1 MALAKY
7 IGITLKTAWAL
18 LHKIRAPWANARVS
32 TVSAE
37 AFFGG
42 KAAGKRGR
50 SRENNTE
57 VAIALQ
63 FDSDDHSQFL
73 KMQVIADAKG
83 STLLAFKRQYHRG
96 QHNP

>member
-1 MALAKY
+1 MGEREGLY
-7 IGITLKTAWAL
+7 RLGGC
-18 LHKIRAPWANARVS
+18 VEMD
-32 TVSAE
+32 E